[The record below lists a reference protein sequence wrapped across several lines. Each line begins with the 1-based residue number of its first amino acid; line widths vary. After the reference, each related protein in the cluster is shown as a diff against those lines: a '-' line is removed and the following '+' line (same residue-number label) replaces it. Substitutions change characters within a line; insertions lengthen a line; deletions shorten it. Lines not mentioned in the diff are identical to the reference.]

1 MPKKGTVLYYLSLS
15 VCCIRATCSIS
26 TPGSHYFRSEAKM
39 AGVDKDDSAL
49 LSKCLEFCQALANQ
63 GQVINISVAI
73 GPSFSFSLDTRGKV
87 HKDTNAKKKSPSTLR
102 RNAERREEFLKKKQT
117 NPSGRIPLEDDAPVS
132 ASDRP
137 QCDQCEYKAS
147 SEKGL
152 RQHVR
157 MKHKEQTC
165 ATPENLRRQGD
176 LSRSLT
182 SSPLLTGREEKCQ
195 NCEGLFSPGHQ
206 CGETPV
212 ARTCNCSNPNCC
224 GCHHVDACECW
235 KYWKSTEFCDCT
247 DKSDVQCNYQPK
259 VT

>member
-1 MPKKGTVLYYLSLS
+1 
-15 VCCIRATCSIS
+15 
-26 TPGSHYFRSEAKM
+26 M
-39 AGVDKDDSAL
+39 AGVEKDDSAL

-87 HKDTNAKKKSPSTLR
+87 HKDTDAKKKSPSTLR

-152 RQHVR
+152 
-157 MKHKEQTC
+157 
-165 ATPENLRRQGD
+165 
-176 LSRSLT
+176 
-182 SSPLLTGREEKCQ
+182 
-195 NCEGLFSPGHQ
+195 
-206 CGETPV
+206 
-212 ARTCNCSNPNCC
+212 
-224 GCHHVDACECW
+224 
-235 KYWKSTEFCDCT
+235 
-247 DKSDVQCNYQPK
+247 
-259 VT
+259 